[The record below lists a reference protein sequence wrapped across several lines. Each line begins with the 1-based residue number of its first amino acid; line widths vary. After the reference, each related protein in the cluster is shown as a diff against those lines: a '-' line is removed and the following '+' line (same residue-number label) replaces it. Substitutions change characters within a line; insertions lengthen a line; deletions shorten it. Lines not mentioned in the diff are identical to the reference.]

1 MLALFVAPPIEHCIE
16 TLPFIRVM
24 ATRRVCYGLTPNEN
38 GYAAM
43 KTNEYQIPLCFPD
56 QTCWLDCDPY
66 ALSHLVME
74 KLGGKL
80 FDQAALASFLVSNP
94 VWMLLSLSAIGD
106 DPTANGKCKLND
118 VHRWLLQDN
127 RLTGLR
133 RKPAPSADD
142 SKKLATKRKAKAR
155 KASQKLTKRLALVE
169 SADDLKSTLSRLV
182 DKPHRKT
189 VMENWGELRV
199 AKSFWKAI
207 QKSARS
213 SPALPV
219 PIEQQ
224 LDYLSVFAKLDQL
237 QKTEAEFDQQLLT
250 QKLDSMRLLA
260 YGASHEINNPLA
272 NIATRAQALLM
283 DESDAK
289 RKHRLTVI
297 YEQAMRAHEMISDMM
312 LFAHPPKL
320 VCAAVDLNEVIDCVA
335 AELETKLN
343 ATKIVC
349 KIESRVDRAPILLLD
364 RTQVAAAIK
373 ALLMN
378 SVEAIGTVGRI
389 DIKIDATKRGTT
401 LSVSDNGPGIDDSIS
416 QNIFDPFF
424 SGREAGRGLG
434 FGLSKAWRIF
444 QLHDA
449 NLRRRESEEG
459 GATFEVFFPAAGSQ
473 NPVCQVSDQARR
485 LVVQNRSTSGE
496 TAIKKRV
503 A

>member
-1 MLALFVAPPIEHCIE
+1 
-16 TLPFIRVM
+16 
-24 ATRRVCYGLTPNEN
+24 
-38 GYAAM
+38 M
-43 KTNEYQIPLCFPD
+43 KTNEYQIPLHLPN
-56 QTCWLDCDPY
+56 QTLWLDCDPY
-66 ALSHLVME
+66 ALSQLVME

-80 FDQAALASFLVSNP
+80 FDQAALANFLVSNP
-94 VWMLLSLSAIGD
+94 VWMLLSLSAIGSGSS
-106 DPTANGKCKLND
+106 ANGKCKLND
-118 VHRWLLQDN
+118 IHRWLLQDN
-127 RLTGLR
+127 RMAGLQ
-133 RKPAPSADD
+133 RKPTPIEGESEKIAA
-142 SKKLATKRKAKAR
+142 KRKAKAS
-155 KASQKLTKRLALVE
+155 KASQKLTKRLALIE
-169 SADDLKSTLSRLV
+169 SADDLKSTLTRLV

-189 VMENWGELRV
+189 VMENLVELRV

-207 QKSARS
+207 RRSARS
-213 SPALPV
+213 SPAPLPV
-219 PIEQQ
+219 SMQQ
-224 LDYLSVFAKLDQL
+224 QPDYLSVFAKLNQL
-237 QKTEAEFDQQLLT
+237 QTTEAEFEQQLLT

-320 VCAAVDLNEVIDCVA
+320 VRAAVDLNAVVERVV
-335 AELETKLN
+335 AELETKFN
-343 ATKIVC
+343 STKIVC
-349 KIESRVDRAPILLLD
+349 RVESLVDRAPILLLD
-364 RTQVAAAIK
+364 GTQVAAAIK

-378 SVEAIGTVGRI
+378 SIEAIGTAGRI
-389 DIKIDATKRGTT
+389 EIKIDATKRGTT

-449 NLRRRESEEG
+449 NLRRRESEIG
-459 GATFEVFFPAAGSQ
+459 GATFEVLFPVASSQ
-473 NPVCQVSDQARR
+473 NSVCQVSDEAQR
-485 LVVQNRSTSGE
+485 LVVQNRSTDGE
-496 TAIKKRV
+496 AAIKKRV

>member
-1 MLALFVAPPIEHCIE
+1 
-16 TLPFIRVM
+16 
-24 ATRRVCYGLTPNEN
+24 
-38 GYAAM
+38 M
-43 KTNEYQIPLCFPD
+43 KTNEYQIPLHLPN
-56 QTCWLDCDPY
+56 QTLWLDCDSY
-66 ALSHLVME
+66 ALSQLVME
-74 KLGGKL
+74 ELGGKL
-80 FDQAALASFLVSNP
+80 FDQAALANFLVSNP
-94 VWMLLSLSAIGD
+94 VWMLLSLSAIGND
-106 DPTANGKCKLND
+106 SSANGKCKLKD
-118 VHRWLLQDN
+118 IHRWLLQDN
-127 RLTGLR
+127 RMAGLQ
-133 RKPAPSADD
+133 RKPTPIEGE
-142 SKKLATKRKAKAR
+142 SKKLAAKRKAKAST
-155 KASQKLTKRLALVE
+155 ASQKLAKRLALIE
-169 SADDLKSTLSRLV
+169 SADNLKSTLTRLV

-189 VMENWGELRV
+189 VMENLVELRV

-207 QKSARS
+207 RRSARS
-213 SPALPV
+213 SPTPLPV
-219 PIEQQ
+219 SMQQ
-224 LDYLSVFAKLDQL
+224 QPDYLSVFAKLNQL
-237 QKTEAEFDQQLLT
+237 QTTEAEFDQQLLT

-320 VCAAVDLNEVIDCVA
+320 VRAAVDLNAVVERVV
-335 AELETKLN
+335 AELETKFN
-343 ATKIVC
+343 STKIVC
-349 KIESRVDRAPILLLD
+349 RVESLVDRAPILLLD
-364 RTQVAAAIK
+364 GTQVAAAIK

-378 SVEAIGTVGRI
+378 SIEAIGTAGRI
-389 DIKIDATKRGTT
+389 EIKIDATKRGTT

-449 NLRRRESEEG
+449 NLRRRESEIG
-459 GATFEVFFPAAGSQ
+459 GATFEVLFPVASSQ
-473 NPVCQVSDQARR
+473 NSVCQVSDEAQR
-485 LVVQNRSTSGE
+485 LVVQNRSTDGE
-496 TAIKKRV
+496 AAIKKRV